1 MDERKHEER
10 LRRDCLFE
18 DEFYDRILSDSLT
31 VCDLLQSH
39 LNDCIVGVRARS
51 PTALYSPFTSPPGT
65 PLLSRSSSSQPFA
78 EYLKTNSG
86 LAISATPPLQQQPP
100 KVKISVI
107 NGSLKS
113 HYNKQQFPTTR
124 KNGNIM
130 LNASL
135 PPISPG
141 KLFFLKFKRSF

>member
-18 DEFYDRILSDSLT
+18 DEFYDRILSDSLI

-51 PTALYSPFTSPPGT
+51 PTALSSPFTSPPGT
-65 PLLSRSSSSQPFA
+65 PLLSRSSSQPFA
-78 EYLKTNSG
+78 EYLRTNSG
-86 LAISATPPLQQQPP
+86 LATSATPPLQQQPP
-100 KVKISVI
+100 KVKISVS
-107 NGSLKS
+107 NGGLKS

-124 KNGNIM
+124 KNQNIM

-141 KLFFLKFKRSF
+141 NLFFEKFKRIF